1 MWASCPSSRPWLCSP
16 PLRPASAAKAVF
28 FYSFGEGTGGGQ
40 YYDSHTIES
49 MRHSQALLAYEMNY
63 EPLND
68 VHGAP
73 LRLRAETQLGFKMV
87 KWIEAIEFA
96 KDVKHVYKGEG
107 GYAED
112 NEFFD
117 TMADI

>member
-1 MWASCPSSRPWLCSP
+1 MKLVH
-16 PLRPASAAKAVF
+16 PLPEARAVL
-28 FYSFGEGTGGGQ
+28 FYSFSEGTGGGQ

-49 MRHSQALLAYEMNY
+49 MHLPQALLAYELNY
-63 EPLND
+63 QPLND

-73 LRLRAETQLGFKMV
+73 LRLRTETHLGFKMV
-87 KWIEAIEFA
+87 KWIEAIKFA

-107 GYAED
+107 GHAED

-117 TMADI
+117 SMADI